1 MNLLDLFTDYTLRN
15 IALGSAILGVVGG
28 VLGSYA
34 LLRRQSLLGDALS
47 HAALPGIVIAFLV
60 TGTREQGW
68 LLAGAGVTAWL
79 AAMLLLA
86 LLRYS
91 RLKTD
96 GALALALSVFF
107 GIGLTLLSYTQ
118 NSPRAAQAGL
128 DRFIFGQAASI
139 IERDVWLMSG
149 LAVAA
154 LAMVWLLA
162 KEFKLLTFDPDYLA
176 ALGFRAGWL
185 GTLLTSLI
193 VVAVMIGLQTVG
205 VVLMSAM
212 LVTPAAAARQWTN
225 RLEKMLVL
233 AAAFG
238 AASGIAGAVI
248 SATAPRTPTGP
259 VVILCATA
267 IMAGSLF
274 FAPLRGLAW
283 AAVGLRRNRR
293 RFARDRVLLQSHL
306 LETRSGTGQLTT
318 SSREVAGHLHIAER
332 SADQAFAAL
341 AADGLVDRERG
352 EWRLTD
358 SGRAA
363 ARSLEAELTEVEAG
377 SGPGEEPR

>member
-1 MNLLDLFTDYTLRN
+1 MNFLDILTDYTLRN
-15 IALGSAILGVVGG
+15 IGLGAAILGVVGG

-34 LLRRQSLLGDALS
+34 YLRRQSLLGDALA
-47 HAALPGIVIAFLV
+47 HAALPGVVIAFLV
-60 TGTREQGW
+60 TGVRQQEY

-79 AAMLLLA
+79 AAMLMLA

-96 GALALALSVFF
+96 GALALVLSFFF
-107 GIGLTLLSYTQ
+107 GIGLTLLSHTQ

-128 DRFIFGQAASI
+128 DGFIFGQAAAI
-139 IERDVWLMSG
+139 VERDVWLMG
-149 LAVAA
+149 ALAVAA
-154 LAMVWLLA
+154 LGLVWLLG

-205 VVLMSAM
+205 VILMSAM
-212 LVTPAAAARQWTN
+212 LVTPAAAARQWTD
-225 RLEKMLVL
+225 RFEKMLLL

-238 AASGIAGAVI
+238 ASAGIAGAVI

-259 VVILCATA
+259 VVILCVTA
-267 IMAGSLF
+267 IMAASLF

-283 AAVGLRRNRR
+283 AGLRLRRDRR
-293 RFARDRVLLQSHL
+293 RFARDRVLLQAHL
-306 LETRSGTGQLTT
+306 LEARGGAAQSSTT
-318 SSREVAGHLHIAER
+318 SREVAGHLQMAER
-332 SADQAFAAL
+332 GAEQAFTAL
-341 AADGLVDRERG
+341 AADGLVERHQG

-358 SGRAA
+358 LGRAG
-363 ARSLEAELTEVEAG
+363 ARRLEAELTEVEADP
-377 SGPGEEPR
+377 GPGEEPR